1 MELRFKILWLSL
13 LLVAA
18 CANAEDDIN
27 HLIKQ
32 QHNADLSAF
41 KEQKVQRQDVY
52 SSTDRKVFR
61 LDNLPEEENCFTINT
76 LKLENDFLK
85 HKTDRA
91 IKKEILGRCVGSVG
105 VVKIANA
112 LQDYYINAGY
122 ITTRITLPSQN
133 IASGTLTLN
142 VEAGKIE
149 KIHVDGDDVNPWILP
164 FKKEDILNIRDIE
177 QGLENLQQ
185 VPNANVKINIEPGTR
200 HGYSIV
206 HITTE
211 RTKNWNLRASYS
223 NWGDKQTGRYL
234 TSAVGYLYNTA
245 RLSDLFYLAGTRSTT
260 GQYESVSGYYA
271 FPVGYWNYS
280 VFYSSST
287 SRQTIPLNYSSV
299 EYVGKSDYWSAKA
312 SRTVYRDKTRKVTGN
327 AELIRRKSGYKI
339 DGQELVLQKR
349 NMDNVRLG
357 VNYKQQLN
365 NAYWDSTLSWQRF
378 ITWFGAD
385 KTPDMVYGDVSPV
398 SQLFNLESSYS
409 RQLGNSIYSATFY
422 AQYAPRDLTL
432 QDQMTLGERWNVR
445 GFENSVG
452 LNGNSGYYLQNT
464 LYYPVGFINASYYVG
479 FDIGQIKKDS
489 VYGDE
494 FLAGSAVGM
503 QGNLKSLTWDTSLS
517 APVKYP
523 GSMDVD
529 KLNVN
534 FSISYQL

>member
-1 MELRFKILWLSL
+1 
-13 LLVAA
+13 
-18 CANAEDDIN
+18 
-27 HLIKQ
+27 
-32 QHNADLSAF
+32 
-41 KEQKVQRQDVY
+41 
-52 SSTDRKVFR
+52 
-61 LDNLPEEENCFTINT
+61 
-76 LKLENDFLK
+76 
-85 HKTDRA
+85 
-91 IKKEILGRCVGSVG
+91 
-105 VVKIANA
+105 
-112 LQDYYINAGY
+112 
-122 ITTRITLPSQN
+122 
-133 IASGTLTLN
+133 
-142 VEAGKIE
+142 
-149 KIHVDGDDVNPWILP
+149 
-164 FKKEDILNIRDIE
+164 
-177 QGLENLQQ
+177 
-185 VPNANVKINIEPGTR
+185 
-200 HGYSIV
+200 
-206 HITTE
+206 
-211 RTKNWNLRASYS
+211 
-223 NWGDKQTGRYL
+223 
-234 TSAVGYLYNTA
+234 
-245 RLSDLFYLAGTRSTT
+245 
-260 GQYESVSGYYA
+260 
-271 FPVGYWNYS
+271 
-280 VFYSSST
+280 
-287 SRQTIPLNYSSV
+287 V

-409 RQLGNSIYSATFY
+409 RQFGNSIYSATFY

>member
-1 MELRFKILWLSL
+1 MELRFKILSLSL
-13 LLVAA
+13 LLVGS
-18 CANAEDDIN
+18 CSYAEDDIN
-27 HLIKQ
+27 QLIKQ

-52 SSTDRKVFR
+52 SSTDRKVFK
-61 LDNLPEEENCFTINT
+61 LDDLPEEENCFRINT

-85 HKTDRA
+85 HKTDQA
-91 IKKEILGRCVGSVG
+91 VKKEILGRCVGSSG
-105 VVKIANA
+105 VVKITTA

-142 VEAGKIE
+142 VEAGRIE
-149 KIHVDGDDVNPWILP
+149 KVLVEADDVNPWILP
-164 FKKEDILNIRDIE
+164 FKQEDILNIRDIE

-200 HGYSIV
+200 HGYSTVRIS
-206 HITTE
+206 TD
-211 RTKNWNLRASYS
+211 RSKNWNLRASYS

-234 TSAVGYLYNTA
+234 TSVVGYLYNTA
-245 RLSDLFYLAGTRSTT
+245 QLSDLFYLAGTRSTT

-271 FPVGYWNYS
+271 LPVGYWNYS

-287 SRQTIPLNYSSV
+287 SRQTIPLNYTAV
-299 EYVGKSDYWSAKA
+299 EYVGKSDYLSAKA
-312 SRTVYRDKTRKVTGN
+312 ARTLYRDKTRKVISN

-349 NMDNVRLG
+349 NMDNIRLG

-378 ITWFGAD
+378 VTWFGAE

-398 SQLFNLESSYS
+398 SQIFNLESSYS
-409 RQLGNSIYSATFY
+409 RQLGKRIFSTTFY

-464 LYYPVGFINASYYVG
+464 LYYPLDSINANYYVG

-494 FLAGSAVGM
+494 FLAGSAVGL
-503 QGNLKSLTWDTSLS
+503 QGNVKNLTWDTSLS

-523 GSMDVD
+523 GRMDVD

-534 FSISYQL
+534 FNISYQL